1 MEKLIEAIIEL
12 VSDSPPDKTEQLA
25 ESIRRLSGAQNAA
38 SLTSWAANPRAK
50 NSVEQSWSRRGER
63 DIPPVELAGML
74 TAASAA
80 YHRAKGEQEIELVW
94 TGPSSKLIATRK
106 TEQALLQV
114 IDAAES
120 RLFITS
126 FVAYDIA
133 SIMKA
138 LKRAIERGVQV
149 SMLLEASESH
159 GGGVSIDAI
168 AKMKAA
174 LPTAK
179 LFSWVDKG
187 DGFAGGKVH
196 AKVAVADENF
206 CFISSAN
213 LTGHAMEKN
222 MEAGV
227 LIKGGATPSQPAQAF
242 GRSGNDARNRQ
253 GLNGHGR
260 SPNPIEDHGQRRTE
274 GHRRRIAVAT
284 RTSQNRI

>member
-1 MEKLIEAIIEL
+1 MESLVEAIIEL

-25 ESIRRLSGAQNAA
+25 EWIRRLSGAQNAL
-38 SLTSWAANPRAK
+38 SLTSWAASPRANNALNK
-50 NSVEQSWSRRGER
+50 LVAAWQGAYVAPS
-63 DIPPVELAGML
+63 ELAGML
-74 TAASAA
+74 RAASAA
-80 YHRAKGEQEIELVW
+80 YHRAKAEQEIELVW
-94 TGPSSKLIATRK
+94 TGPSSNLIATRK

-120 RLFITS
+120 RLFMTS
-126 FVAYDIA
+126 FVAYNIN

-138 LKRAIERGVQV
+138 LKRAVERGVQV

-159 GGGVSIDAI
+159 GGAVSIDAI
-168 AKMKAA
+168 TKMKSA

-187 DGFAGGKVH
+187 EGFAGGKVH
-196 AKVAVADENF
+196 AKVAVADESF

-227 LIKGGATPSQPAQAF
+227 LIRGGATPS
-242 GRSGNDARNRQ
+242 S
-253 GLNGHGR
+253 L
-260 SPNPIEDHGQRRTE
+260 
-274 GHRRRIAVAT
+274 HRHLEALETT
-284 RTSQNRI
+284 RVIVKV

>member
-1 MEKLIEAIIEL
+1 MEKLLEAIIEL
-12 VSDSPPDKTEQLA
+12 VSDSPPDKAEQLA
-25 ESIRRLSGAQNAA
+25 EAIRRLSGAQNAA
-38 SLTSWAANPRAK
+38 SLTSWATNPRAK
-50 NSVEQSWSRRGER
+50 NRLAKLVAAWRGN
-63 DIPPVELAGML
+63 IPPVELAGML
-74 TAASAA
+74 TGASAA

-94 TGPSSKLIATRK
+94 TGPSSQLIATRK

-126 FVAYDIA
+126 FVVYDIA

-138 LKRAIERGVQV
+138 LKRAIERGAQV
-149 SMLLEASESH
+149 SMLLEASESR

-213 LTGHAMEKN
+213 LTGHAMGKN

-227 LIKGGATPSQPAQAF
+227 LIKGGATPSSLH
-242 GRSGNDARNRQ
+242 RHLDA
-253 GLNGHGR
+253 L
-260 SPNPIEDHGQRRTE
+260 
-274 GHRRRIAVAT
+274 AT
-284 RTSQNRI
+284 THVIVKV